1 MPVKDTGI
9 VTIYDLEDEGK
20 SVVCYLVDAKEF
32 LTHDRWS
39 ESPEGKKKEVKG
51 VKAPRKR

>member
-1 MPVKDTGI
+1 
-9 VTIYDLEDEGK
+9 
-20 SVVCYLVDAKEF
+20 VVCYLVDAKEF